1 MFVRRD
7 ENEIFSLGGFISIVV
22 AVVIATIAKG
32 ILEKTKRY
40 EKEEV

>member
-7 ENEIFSLGGFISIVV
+7 ENEGFSLVGFISIVV
-22 AVVIATIAKG
+22 AVVIATMVKSN
-32 ILEKTKRY
+32 LEKKKY